1 MYSKTSL
8 AADQLSAASLSP
20 PGEKILFAVLGVI
33 AAAAVGLGV
42 WSAVGPDQYTGS
54 ASGCVSFYIA
64 GSTGGS
70 FVHYCGADA
79 QSFCR
84 TAYAHDDKISLLGRP
99 KCEAAG
105 LTAAKVAAAT
115 GR

>member
-8 AADQLSAASLSP
+8 AADQLSAPSLSP
-20 PGEKILFAVLGVI
+20 RGKKILFTVLGVI
-33 AAAAVGLGV
+33 GAAAVALGV
-42 WSAVGPDQYTGS
+42 WSAVGPDKYTAS

-79 QSFCR
+79 KSFCR
-84 TAYAHDDKISLLGRP
+84 TAYTHDDKISLLGRP

-105 LTAAKVAAAT
+105 LTAAKVVAAP
-115 GR
+115 